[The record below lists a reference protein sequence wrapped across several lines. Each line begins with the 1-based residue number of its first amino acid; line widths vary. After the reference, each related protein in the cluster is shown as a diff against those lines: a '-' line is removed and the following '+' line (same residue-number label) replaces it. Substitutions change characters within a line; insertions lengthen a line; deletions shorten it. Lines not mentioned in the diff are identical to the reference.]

1 MIVQWQELIF
11 QDISYSYKCQ
21 LPLTVRGIIIH
32 ESLRMEK
39 MLQLNYDIS
48 WIIRP
53 TELQEIPC
61 VLTQAV
67 VNKEEVFKCWGLL
80 KSRWKHWLFL
90 QVSRGLFGAIRC
102 NFKFLLTSNF
112 GIFVFCYQ
120 VFKRVQ
126 KSFRSNQHSLSILG
140 MCLRWNLVFLLTTTL
155 SNAVIF
161 LVHGATC

>member
-1 MIVQWQELIF
+1 MTGT
-11 QDISYSYKCQ
+11 DISGHILFLQVSATIDCKRHHYSWITKN
-21 LPLTVRGIIIH
+21 G
-32 ESLRMEK
+32 K

-48 WIIRP
+48 WIIRH

-61 VLTQAV
+61 ILTQAV
-67 VNKEEVFKCWGLL
+67 VNKEEVFKCLGIL
-80 KSRWKHWLFL
+80 KSHWNNWLFL

-126 KSFRSNQHSLSILG
+126 KSFRSNQHSLNILG
-140 MCLRWNLVFLLTTTL
+140 MCLRWNLVFLLTITL